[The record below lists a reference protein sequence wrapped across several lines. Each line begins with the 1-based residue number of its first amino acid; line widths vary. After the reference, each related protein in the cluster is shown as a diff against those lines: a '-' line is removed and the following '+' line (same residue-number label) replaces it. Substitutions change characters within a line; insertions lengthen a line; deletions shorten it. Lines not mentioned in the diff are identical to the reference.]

1 MSYSFI
7 QTPATASLAQSP
19 VIFSVSSSTH
29 VADSQFMYVG
39 ELTIWTGSYQNSGSG
54 QTWTLSKYPS
64 SEGKTG
70 IFDLGRIINS
80 TQRELV
86 QENSS
91 SCKLFKFDWD
101 INKEKEFCI
110 NTKLCKLGAFIS
122 Q

>member
-39 ELTIWTGSYQNSGSG
+39 ELTIWTGSYFDSGSG

-64 SEGKTG
+64 LQAHCPAERVRNAELLQDVQVPGEGPMHVKHVYGQT
-70 IFDLGRIINS
+70 
-80 TQRELV
+80 
-86 QENSS
+86 
-91 SCKLFKFDWD
+91 WH
-101 INKEKEFCI
+101 NKVP
-110 NTKLCKLGAFIS
+110 AS
-122 Q
+122 